1 MAGYVG
7 NIPVPQGTQTRQTF
21 TATANQTS
29 FPTIGYTAGFI
40 DVYLNGV
47 KLLDTVDYAA
57 TNGSDVVLTTGA
69 ALNDILEVTI
79 FDTFTTAGTSFTN
92 PTFIDT
98 ATVSGDTT
106 ATVTLKNNTE
116 EDTDGGREST
126 IIFSGEQ
133 SGGEISTLAEI
144 EAAHD
149 GTADDQKGDLIFKTN
164 DGSDGTSPTEAAR
177 IDSQSNFLIGHSD
190 NINVA
195 AHEAGL
201 QVVGQGTADYHGST
215 ISIIGNANNANGAYL
230 NFGKTRSNT
239 AGSFTAAASG
249 DVVGEINFSA
259 ADGTDLA
266 NRIGYIQAKV
276 NDSVAS
282 NNTAGRFEFA
292 TSASG
297 SGSPAVRIR
306 IDDDGLK
313 FGTDTAADNALNDY
327 EEGTFT
333 ATLVG
338 YYASPSSAVTATG
351 LYTKVGNK
359 VEMMLNFDNV
369 NTTGASGDMWV
380 TGLPFASS
388 GVYCILPCQMNSAGT
403 FPSSSPFGLVS
414 GTVCYFYKHASNAGA
429 SAVFHNAGTSRTI
442 RVSGNYRVA

>member
-21 TATANQTS
+21 TATASQTS

-195 AHEAGL
+195 SHEAGL

-313 FGTDTAADNALNDY
+313 FGTDTAAANALNDY
-327 EEGTFT
+327 EEGTWT
-333 ATLVG
+333 PTTGGTNPTVQN
-338 YYASPSSAVTATG
+338 AS
-351 LYTKVGNK
+351 YTKIGRTVHISLYLGALSNSTGNQIH
-359 VEMMLNFDNV
+359 
-369 NTTGASGDMWV
+369 
-380 TGLPFASS
+380 GLPF
-388 GVYCILPCQMNSAGT
+388 T
-403 FPSSSPFGLVS
+403 PSNLTYSP
-414 GTVCYFYKHASNAGA
+414 TRYHSNATNYHEYVLRSNSNSTSLAFLDKTDSSVAITTAVGSFLVA
-429 SAVFHNAGTSRTI
+429 SLTYQTDA
-442 RVSGNYRVA
+442 